1 MDSFGELPR
10 SSETLKKHIDR
21 GFAEASTGPIDRDLG
36 SFAECLGS
44 SETCHETNIVI
55 IATLFYR
62 CTNCCYNNCYNNF
75 VIQKKQQQREAKQKY
90 DNKEHTHNP
99 RLFLNKRIA

>member
-1 MDSFGELPR
+1 MIIRRVCEGGRVGGGAADRSGSSEAITGPIDRGVDSFGELPR

-55 IATLFYR
+55 IA
-62 CTNCCYNNCYNNF
+62 
-75 VIQKKQQQREAKQKY
+75 I
-90 DNKEHTHNP
+90 
-99 RLFLNKRIA
+99 

>member
-1 MDSFGELPR
+1 MVTCGEMQLRISNDNPPRVRGGRGAADRSGSSEAITGPIDRGVDSFGELPR

-55 IATLFYR
+55 IATLFLPLY
-62 CTNCCYNNCYNNF
+62 
-75 VIQKKQQQREAKQKY
+75 
-90 DNKEHTHNP
+90 
-99 RLFLNKRIA
+99 